1 MDSTGMLRTQI
12 IELHLAHQRLDQRP
26 RDFGNRAGIPLPR
39 KVVVQIRGINV
50 CVEDLFR
57 KQRQLAPFAK
67 IGILSK
73 VLAFKDERALEPR
86 HVLIFDKRPGKSSSR
101 DPIVQLGPRVRRARR
116 AGPPMCKFTTTRNT
130 LRTKPTHGK
139 TTSASAASTRLR

>member
-1 MDSTGMLRTQI
+1 MDSTGVLRMQI
-12 IELHLAHQRLDQRP
+12 AELHLAHQRLDQRP
-26 RDFGNRAGIPLPR
+26 RDSGTEPASHCR

-73 VLAFKDERALEPR
+73 VLAFKDEERWSLAM
-86 HVLIFDKRPGKSSSR
+86 F
-101 DPIVQLGPRVRRARR
+101 
-116 AGPPMCKFTTTRNT
+116 
-130 LRTKPTHGK
+130 
-139 TTSASAASTRLR
+139 